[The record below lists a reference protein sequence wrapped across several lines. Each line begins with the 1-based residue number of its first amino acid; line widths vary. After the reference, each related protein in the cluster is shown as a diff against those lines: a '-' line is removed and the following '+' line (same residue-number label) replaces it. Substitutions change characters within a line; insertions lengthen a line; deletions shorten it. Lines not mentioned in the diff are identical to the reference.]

1 MSDPSP
7 RFEVKGGYMELSWL
21 IASTRD
27 ALPHN
32 SRLGLLALRAGDVST
47 AEHWFAQGMESADS
61 EDVLGCVVGLAWVA
75 WQRGDEREAQDL
87 LERAHASG
95 RSDAAFNLGI
105 LADAAGDT
113 PLAQFWWNTA
123 SSSSIREIRAAAQ
136 RALADLML
144 FIGDYDLADDHAIQ
158 AALHGDCESIRKKV
172 WEAVNCFDLSGLHYY
187 LMLGK
192 SYGDEYCEAM
202 YEIAIVDLIREA
214 NTEWVNPLRLTQL
227 AQHSDWRVRAAV
239 RTNPTAP
246 KDVRDSLLA
255 DTDARVRDSNL
266 RDSHAYPPLSN
277 AAANHR
283 VFAMK
288 DQLEMAS
295 MEVGIKTYPDN
306 FILQAVWKEMRRQN
320 RNMRK

>member
-7 RFEVKGGYMELSWL
+7 SLEVRGGDMELSWL

-27 ALPHN
+27 TLPHN

-87 LERAHASG
+87 LERAHSSG

-105 LADAAGDT
+105 LADATGDT
-113 PLAQFWWNTA
+113 SLAQFWWNTA
-123 SSSSIREIRAAAQ
+123 SSSSIRDIRAAAQ

-144 FIGDYDLADDHAIQ
+144 SIGDYDLADDHAIQ
-158 AALHGDCESIRKKV
+158 ATLHGDRESIRKKV
-172 WEAVNCFDLSGLHYY
+172 WECVRCFDLSGLHYY

-214 NTEWVNPLRLTQL
+214 NTEWVNPSRLTQL

-239 RTNPTAP
+239 RTNPTTP

-255 DTDARVRDSNL
+255 DTDARVCDSKLGN
-266 RDSHAYPPLSN
+266 SHAYPPLSN

-283 VFAMK
+283 IFVMK

-295 MEVGIKTYPDN
+295 MEVGIKAYPDN
-306 FILQAVWKEMRRQN
+306 FILQAVWKDMRRQS
-320 RNMRK
+320 RKMKQ

>member
-1 MSDPSP
+1 
-7 RFEVKGGYMELSWL
+7 
-21 IASTRD
+21 
-27 ALPHN
+27 
-32 SRLGLLALRAGDVST
+32 
-47 AEHWFAQGMESADS
+47 MESADS

-105 LADAAGDT
+105 LADATGDT
-113 PLAQFWWNTA
+113 SLAQFWWNTA
-123 SSSSIREIRAAAQ
+123 SGSSLREVRAAAQ

-144 FIGDYDLADDHAIQ
+144 LVGDYDLANEYATQ
-158 AALHGDCESIRKKV
+158 AALHGDHESIRKKV
-172 WEAVNCFDLSGLHYY
+172 WEAVNCLDLSGLHYY

-192 SYGDEYCEAM
+192 TYGDEYCEAM

-239 RTNPTAP
+239 LTNPTAP

-255 DTDARVRDSNL
+255 DTDARVRDSSL
-266 RDSHAYPPLSN
+266 RNSHAYPPLTN
-277 AAANHR
+277 AAAHHR

-306 FILQAVWKEMRRQN
+306 FILQAVWKEMRRQD
-320 RNMRK
+320 RKMEQ